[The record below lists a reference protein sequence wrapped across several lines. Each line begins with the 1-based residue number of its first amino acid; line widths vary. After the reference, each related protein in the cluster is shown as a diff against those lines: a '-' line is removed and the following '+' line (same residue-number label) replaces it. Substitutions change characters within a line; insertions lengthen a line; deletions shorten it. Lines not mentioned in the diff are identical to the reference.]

1 MSLQIDARLQHAFS
15 MLVAG
20 GRGGGKTTF
29 TKHLKEWDWLIHPTP
44 QRILWCYAKHQ
55 PNLLKELIGVVQ
67 AVEYVQVMPPEIDS
81 LFDRNVNNLIIL
93 HDMMDEA
100 TQDKRVSQLFTRG
113 RHNNL
118 SLIYLTQNLFHKN
131 QREICLNS
139 DYMVIFKNPRDKTQ
153 FTNLAK
159 PFMPREYKFLLW
171 AFEDAT
177 KLPRSYLLLDMRP
190 ETDNKLRVRAR
201 IFNDVSYSQV
211 VYVLT

>member
-1 MSLQIDARLQHAFS
+1 MSLQIDAWSQHPFS
-15 MLVAG
+15 MLVAS

-29 TKHLKEWDWLIHPTP
+29 TKHLKEWDWLTHPTP

-55 PNLLKELIGVVQ
+55 LNLLKELIGVVQ
-67 AVEYVQVMPPEIDS
+67 AVEYVQVIPPEIGS

-93 HDMMDEA
+93 DDMMDEA

-113 RHNNL
+113 QHINL
-118 SLIYLTQNLFHKN
+118 PFIYLTQNLFHKN
-131 QREICLNS
+131 LREISLNS
-139 DYMVIFKNPRDKTQ
+139 DYVVIFQNPRGKTH

-159 PFMPREYKFLLW
+159 QFMPRKYKFLLW
-171 AFEDAT
+171 GFEDAT

-201 IFNDVSYSQV
+201 IFKDVSYPNIS
-211 VYVLT
+211 T